1 MAGSRFHKIG
11 TIFTRTTGLM
21 RSGAMKPQDKPLWY
35 DIYEAFPP
43 KYEPKFDRP
52 VQETEIP
59 DIFYSEDV
67 IRAASGMSY
76 SGCLCMWSSFKLLR
90 KFYKKY
96 GSPGKIILFDTK
108 RQLTLC
114 QLFVKE
120 YERLQ
125 ADGLFPED
133 QLMEETALALE
144 AQGIYLDRSRAPPK
158 TETSHDMEV
167 AVEKS
172 STHDTL
178 TKKQDKI
185 RLADVFKESQEGFQQ

>member
-67 IRAASGMSY
+67 IRA
-76 SGCLCMWSSFKLLR
+76 